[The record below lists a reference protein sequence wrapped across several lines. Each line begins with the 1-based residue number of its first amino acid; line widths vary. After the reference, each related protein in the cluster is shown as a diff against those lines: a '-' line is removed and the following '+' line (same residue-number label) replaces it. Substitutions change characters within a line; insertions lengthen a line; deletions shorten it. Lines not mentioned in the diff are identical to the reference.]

1 MTAASASGDDGV
13 AGVAPRRVV
22 RPASLDELRAAVR
35 EAGARHDCLVALGRG
50 GHRDLGGPPSR
61 LDLVVRLDAL
71 DRIVDHQAGDMTVT
85 VEAGCPLAAVQSVL
99 AGAGQWLPLDPPRPD
114 ATTIGGL
121 VAADL
126 SGPLRASQGTV
137 RDLLLGIA
145 VVGADGALVRG
156 GGRVV
161 KNVAGYDLPKLHV
174 GAFGTLGIVVE
185 ATFKVR
191 PRPAGEAAIVVACRS
206 ARDAADAALAVL
218 DAGADPLWLE
228 VGGAGTLPEGP
239 GDAAALAVGVAGIPE
254 EIAWARDLTR
264 RACEARGLRAF
275 DVPDGAALRAR
286 LGAFA
291 GEPVAPVL
299 RAATLPGDVGETMEA
314 LAAAGHRAGVRVR
327 TLAHAATG
335 VVRAVVATADAVSR
349 VVEALRP
356 PLEAR
361 GGSLVVERGAPAGVD
376 PWGDAGAG
384 LPLMRAVKA
393 AFDPDGVFAPGRFV
407 GGM

>member
-1 MTAASASGDDGV
+1 RGDPRRLRLARRQPHGRARDRRREDRADAAPLLARRPPRPAAPPRGVRPRRARQPAQAVPRRQGLCRDARSAAAGGRMTAASASGDDAV

-22 RPASLDELRAAVR
+22 RPASVDEVRAAVR

-191 PRPAGEAAIVVACRS
+191 PRPE
-206 ARDAADAALAVL
+206 
-218 DAGADPLWLE
+218 
-228 VGGAGTLPEGP
+228 
-239 GDAAALAVGVAGIPE
+239 
-254 EIAWARDLTR
+254 
-264 RACEARGLRAF
+264 
-275 DVPDGAALRAR
+275 
-286 LGAFA
+286 
-291 GEPVAPVL
+291 
-299 RAATLPGDVGETMEA
+299 
-314 LAAAGHRAGVRVR
+314 
-327 TLAHAATG
+327 
-335 VVRAVVATADAVSR
+335 
-349 VVEALRP
+349 
-356 PLEAR
+356 
-361 GGSLVVERGAPAGVD
+361 
-376 PWGDAGAG
+376 
-384 LPLMRAVKA
+384 
-393 AFDPDGVFAPGRFV
+393 
-407 GGM
+407 